1 MTQVSDVLR
10 NRQFRRIVLP
20 TIPVIQ
26 RKQVWLTGIFILFLL
41 SGTLHADIYKYVDES
56 GVMHFTNVPT
66 SERYELFIKGPTE
79 PPPEKSTEE
88 PSGDTSSEEARL
100 SSAGGIQRFYG
111 TDIYDDYI
119 SIAAQSYG
127 VPFCLVKSIIKA
139 ESNFNCKAVSVKG
152 AQGLMQLMPDTAK
165 LMNVDDP
172 FDPYENIMGGTR
184 YFRMLLNQFDGKVKY
199 ALAGYNAGPRNVEIH
214 NGIPPFRETR
224 EYIGRVARFY
234 RQLKWREILQEEQG
248 SRDYREQERGDTGQP
263 IVVPGGLTQLT
274 RVN

>member
-1 MTQVSDVLR
+1 M
-10 NRQFRRIVLP
+10 LP
-20 TIPVIQ
+20 IIPFIQ
-26 RKQVWLTGIFILFLL
+26 RKQVWLTGIFSLFLL
-41 SGTLHADIYKYVDES
+41 SGTAATLHADIYKYVDEK

-79 PPPEKSTEE
+79 APPEEADAAPAGAASMEASL
-88 PSGDTSSEEARL
+88 PSG
-100 SSAGGIQRFYG
+100 GGSQKFYG

-119 SIAAQSYG
+119 SMASQSYG

-139 ESNFNCKAVSVKG
+139 ESNFNCRAVSVKG
-152 AQGLMQLMPDTAK
+152 AQGLMQLMPDTAR

-184 YFRMLLNQFDGKVKY
+184 YFRMLLNQFDGKVKH

-224 EYIGRVARFY
+224 DYIGRVARFY
-234 RQLKWREILQEEQG
+234 RQLKWREVLQDEQADREE
-248 SRDYREQERGDTGQP
+248 DRGDTGRP
-263 IVVPGGLTQLT
+263 ITVPGGLTQLT